1 MGFSAQASPTPSSP
15 KPRGPHLS
23 PCLTPVWGLITGIV
37 LLVEMSELS
46 KLEEDLQDPGEAQ
59 GPVEVQ
65 LLGAEVGKSA
75 SLSASSAP
83 GEGSHPAC
91 YELLWGPWAYME
103 TSTWQVMV
111 FVLRVNQ
118 KALRAFHP
126 CLQRLQGIRKREPEP
141 EQQPGDPSLWD

>member
-1 MGFSAQASPTPSSP
+1 MGFSAQAIPTPSSP

-65 LLGAEVGKSA
+65 LLGAEVGKAASPSA
-75 SLSASSAP
+75 SSSTVSSSAP
-83 GEGSHPAC
+83 GE
-91 YELLWGPWAYME
+91 
-103 TSTWQVMV
+103 
-111 FVLRVNQ
+111 
-118 KALRAFHP
+118 ALP
-126 CLQRLQGIRKREPEP
+126 L
-141 EQQPGDPSLWD
+141 